1 MPPSLSTI
9 LIAGTSHVGK
19 STLAGLLS
27 TMLGWQAIST
37 DSLARHPGRPW
48 PGIPAQVE
56 EYYTALSAE
65 TIHWFLKVHH
75 QNIWP
80 LIRPM
85 IDSSSHSGNPAIF
98 EGAAL
103 RPEFI
108 SPLLGSTVAGGECL
122 ASYRASVPNGNRE
135 WLISGRVDY
144 NFSDKDKIFGRV
156 KFDRGSQPTYTDP
169 INPVFNIQSNQP
181 QNEGQLNYTH
191 VFNPR
196 VVNNFVGSVIYY
208 SALFQSPDL
217 NSALSTFPHILNITD
232 ANLTPL
238 GSGSG
243 SFPFFAIFCGKERG

>member
-27 TMLGWQAIST
+27 TRLGWQAIST

-48 PGIPAQVE
+48 PGIPAPVE

-85 IDSSSHSGNPAIF
+85 IDSSSHVGNPAIF

-108 SPLLGSTVAGGECL
+108 SPLLGSTVAGLLLHAGNDFLLERMRSHARYEDATAGQRRIMDAFIERSLRENTEML
-122 ASYRASVPNGNRE
+122 ASAREHRLPIVDVTSPEALKTLVADLVARATAAP
-135 WLISGRVDY
+135 
-144 NFSDKDKIFGRV
+144 
-156 KFDRGSQPTYTDP
+156 
-169 INPVFNIQSNQP
+169 
-181 QNEGQLNYTH
+181 
-191 VFNPR
+191 
-196 VVNNFVGSVIYY
+196 
-208 SALFQSPDL
+208 A
-217 NSALSTFPHILNITD
+217 
-232 ANLTPL
+232 
-238 GSGSG
+238 
-243 SFPFFAIFCGKERG
+243 

>member
-27 TMLGWQAIST
+27 TRLGWQAIST

-85 IDSSSHSGNPAIF
+85 IDSSSHVGNPAIF

-108 SPLLGSTVAGGECL
+108 SPLLGSTVAGVLLHAGNDFLLERMRSHARYEDATAGQRRIMDAFIERSLRENTEML
-122 ASYRASVPNGNRE
+122 ASAREHHLPIVDVTSPEALKTLAADLVARATAAP
-135 WLISGRVDY
+135 
-144 NFSDKDKIFGRV
+144 
-156 KFDRGSQPTYTDP
+156 
-169 INPVFNIQSNQP
+169 
-181 QNEGQLNYTH
+181 
-191 VFNPR
+191 
-196 VVNNFVGSVIYY
+196 
-208 SALFQSPDL
+208 A
-217 NSALSTFPHILNITD
+217 
-232 ANLTPL
+232 
-238 GSGSG
+238 
-243 SFPFFAIFCGKERG
+243 